1 MSSRTIKIAKV
12 VVLLVIFIGILLLAY
27 PFIAN
32 RYNQLHTS
40 HVVAR
45 YDDAVNGMLEEEK
58 ENMVQEAVNF
68 NEKLASLGGFEL
80 TDSLR
85 EEYYKL
91 LDISGTGVMGTIHVP
106 AIGVSMPIYHGNS
119 DAVLQIAA
127 GHMEGSSLPVGG
139 EGTHAVIAAHTGMA
153 SAELFTKLKDVKV
166 DDYFVIKVLDR
177 LLTYQVIDINEVLPE
192 EIEYLKIDNGKDY
205 VTLMTCTP
213 PGVNSHRLLVKG
225 ERVYL
230 DEGDSSDILNSMP
243 NQIPIEVFILLG
255 LIVFIVILIR
265 TLKNK

>member
-1 MSSRTIKIAKV
+1 MSSRSIRVAKI
-12 VVLLVIFIGILLLAY
+12 VVLLIIFSGVLLLAY

-40 HVVAR
+40 HVVAK
-45 YDDAVNGMLEEEK
+45 YDEAVDNMLEEEK
-58 ENMVQEAVNF
+58 EGMFQEADEF
-68 NEKLASLGGFEL
+68 NKELASLGGLKL
-80 TDSLR
+80 TEGLKKR
-85 EEYYKL
+85 YYNIL
-91 LDISGTGVMGTIHVP
+91 NVSGTGVIGTIHISV
-106 AIGVSMPIYHGNS
+106 IGVSMPIYHGNS
-119 DAVLQIAA
+119 DAVLQIAS

-166 DDYFVIKVLDR
+166 NDYFAIKVLDR

-192 EIEYLKIDNGKDY
+192 EIEYLKIEDGKDY

-230 DEGDSSDILNSMP
+230 DDGESSDVLNSMSKHVP
-243 NQIPIEVFILLG
+243 VELFLLVG
-255 LIVFIVILIR
+255 LIVFIIILVR

>member
-1 MSSRTIKIAKV
+1 MSSRSIKIAKI
-12 VVLLVIFIGILLLAY
+12 VVLLIIFAGLLLLAY

-40 HVVAR
+40 HAVAK
-45 YDDAVNGMLEEEK
+45 YDEAVNNMLEEEK
-58 ENMVQEAVNF
+58 DEMFLEAEEF
-68 NEKLASLGGFEL
+68 NKELASLGGFKL
-80 TDSLR
+80 TPGLKKR
-85 EEYYKL
+85 YYDI
-91 LDISGTGVMGTIHVP
+91 LDVSGTGVIGTIHIP

-119 DAVLQIAA
+119 DAVLQVAA

-166 DDYFVIKVLDR
+166 DDYFAIKVLDK

-192 EIEYLKIDNGKDY
+192 EIEYLKIENDKDY

-230 DEGDSSDILNSMP
+230 DDKDSSDVLNSMP
-243 NQIPIEVFILLG
+243 KHIPVEVFILVG
-255 LIVFIVILIR
+255 LIVFIIILIR